1 MKRICAVW
9 LTLMLLALLVCPFA
23 GAEKA
28 EKADWDRVTEALLA
42 DEEHPVPPEWRVW
55 ANPGNLSRREGL
67 DPRVMN
73 ILLLS
78 TDAADIADN
87 WGRTDL
93 MILCSIHL
101 EAGVIRLVS
110 LPETAYV
117 QVDGLP
123 ESIRA
128 KFVSCFGGPLL
139 AVKTVNEWLGLN
151 AVRFCAVNEG
161 AFVNLVDTVG
171 GVPMELTDGEAEALG
186 LEAGEALLSGK
197 QALRY
202 VRLRRAGN
210 TWERPRKLLQALLSR
225 VGERGADAAFS
236 MAEAL
241 LPAMDTNLTTGD
253 LINLIFSLL
262 IRETPATI
270 ETASLSEKEAEQ
282 GEAWCRRVLYGGD

>member
-1 MKRICAVW
+1 MRRAGAVVLI
-9 LTLMLLALLVCPFA
+9 LTLFALFFCPCA
-23 GAEKA
+23 GAET
-28 EKADWDRVTEALLA
+28 ADWDRVAEALLA
-42 DEEHPVPPEWRVW
+42 DEEHPVPKEWLIPV
-55 ANPGNLSRREGL
+55 NPGDLSRREGL

-87 WGRTDL
+87 LGRTDL
-93 MILCSIHL
+93 MILCSVNLAEGTIL
-101 EAGVIRLVS
+101 LLS

-117 QVDGLP
+117 RVEGLP
-123 ESIRA
+123 EKIRA
-128 KFVSCFGGPLL
+128 KFVNCFGGPLL
-139 AVKTVNEWLGLN
+139 TVKTVNEWLSLN
-151 AVRFCAVNEG
+151 AGRYCAVNEG
-161 AFVNLVDTVG
+161 AFVRMVDIVG
-171 GVPMELTDGEAEALG
+171 GVPMELTDSEAEALG
-186 LEAGEALLSGK
+186 LLPGEALLGGIE
-197 QALRY
+197 ALRY

>member
-9 LTLMLLALLVCPFA
+9 LTLTLLALFACPFA
-23 GAEKA
+23 GA

-42 DEEHPVPPEWRVW
+42 DEEHPVPPEWRIW
-55 ANPGNLSRREGL
+55 ANPANLSRREGL

-101 EAGVIRLVS
+101 EEGRILLVS

-117 QVDGLP
+117 RVDGLP

-161 AFVNLVDTVG
+161 AFVKLVDTVG
-171 GVPMELTDGEAEALG
+171 GVPMGLTDGEAEALG
-186 LEAGEALLSGK
+186 LEAGETLLSGE

-225 VGERGADAAFS
+225 VGESGADAAFS